1 MKSSLSDY
9 INQEQ
14 ADIFQQ
20 QDAINNV
27 SKLFIDLQAFYETID
42 SDLNEPIWNDVQC
55 KTAVELSSF
64 SSKKTET
71 PVHVNY

>member
-27 SKLFIDLQAFYETID
+27 SKLFIDLQTFYETID

-55 KTAVELSSF
+55 NTAVELSSF